1 VVLSK
6 RERYVAIGTISVVA
20 LMGIYYVLIS
30 PLLER
35 KAKLD
40 ADIADRKL
48 QLARAQRLMD
58 DSKRMGPVLAQ
69 RVAGPLKKNASEA
82 ESQMLKNIGDWA
94 RDARMSAPSID
105 KPDRTEKEKDF
116 TKMTFRASGAGSM
129 NQVGN
134 FLWRL
139 HTSTIPVR
147 VTDLTI
153 ATHKEGSD
161 DLTIQLGISTIF
173 LASDMDK
180 AAKPPAAAAAT
191 PKETTTP

>member
-1 VVLSK
+1 
-6 RERYVAIGTISVVA
+6 VVA

-35 KAKLD
+35 KSKLD

-48 QLARAQRLMD
+48 QLARAQRLID

-94 RDARMSAPSID
+94 RDARMSAPSIE
-105 KPDRTEKEKDF
+105 KPDRPDKDKEF
-116 TKMTFRASGAGSM
+116 TKLTFRVSGAGGMS
-129 NQVGN
+129 QIGN

-139 HTSTIPVR
+139 HTSSIPVR

-153 ATHKEGSD
+153 ATHKEASD
-161 DLTIQLGISTIF
+161 DLTIQLGMTTIY
-173 LASDMDK
+173 LTADLDR
-180 AAKPPAAAAAT
+180 AAKPAAAPAAATTTDVPPKEAT
-191 PKETTTP
+191 P

>member
-6 RERYVAIGTISVVA
+6 RERYIAVGTIATIA
-20 LMGIYYVLIS
+20 LMGVYYVLIS

-40 ADIADRKL
+40 ADIADRNF
-48 QLARAQRLMD
+48 QLLRAQRLIE
-58 DSKRMGPVLAQ
+58 DSKRLGPVLAQ

-94 RDARMSAPSID
+94 RDARMTSPSID
-105 KPDRTEKEKDF
+105 KPDRTEKDKDF
-116 TKMTFRASGAGSM
+116 SRMTFRASGAGSM

-161 DLTIQLGISTIF
+161 DLTIQLGISTIY
-173 LASDMDK
+173 LTAEGDK
-180 AAKPPAAAAAT
+180 PAKPAAAVTVPPKDAT
-191 PKETTTP
+191 P